1 MQVELYAKPLD
12 CGVYWGM
19 GKQLL
24 ANVGLVTILVAGVL
38 CAGCQQIT
46 PEPPSPATTNHKRV
60 AVLNA
65 LRNEINENYGFERG
79 WPRVNRGPCGR
90 FAKIFHEEWNSRFND
105 KINIVF
111 VMLPEPTAWAAITS
125 W

>member
-1 MQVELYAKPLD
+1 MELYD

-19 GKQLL
+19 GNELL
-24 ANVGLVTILVAGVL
+24 TKVRLLTMLAAAALFL
-38 CAGCQQIT
+38 CIGCEQIT

-90 FAKIFHEEWNSRFND
+90 FAKIFHEEWKS
-105 KINIVF
+105 
-111 VMLPEPTAWAAITS
+111 M
-125 W
+125 